1 MSAVLD
7 TVAALD
13 QIGGV
18 GAVETQM
25 GVPSAAAAAVAAV
38 ADALPAA
45 SLAQVLAAAELQTRT
60 DRKYLVPVSV
70 FARLG
75 AELADTF
82 HVLQID
88 GRRSFAYESVYFDT
102 ADLALYRQH
111 LQGRRRRY
119 KVRTRSYLDSGETM
133 LEAKLKGLRGETVK
147 SRWAHPASKRRTLT
161 DDARAVLAELLER
174 EYGLELPDLAPS
186 VTTTYSRTT
195 LVDLLGGGRVTCD
208 VDLVCSATS
217 SSTTSRA
224 ANSRSTPDRHVLVET
239 KTAGPGGP
247 ADQCLHRLGV
257 RPVSVS
263 KYCVGVA
270 LLHSHV
276 PANPWHRILRRHFGY
291 DAA

>member
-1 MSAVLD
+1 MTPAV
-7 TVAALD
+7 
-13 QIGGV
+13 
-18 GAVETQM
+18 AVRPAETSIEH
-25 GVPSAAAAAVAAV
+25 SAAAAAVTAV
-38 ADALPAA
+38 AAALPAA
-45 SLAQVLAAAELQTRT
+45 TLEEVLAAAELQVRT
-60 DRKYLVPVSV
+60 DRKYLVPVAV

-82 HVLQID
+82 HVLEID
-88 GRRSFAYESVYFDT
+88 GRRNFAYESVYFDT
-102 ADLALYRQH
+102 PDLALYRQH

-147 SRWAHPASKRRTLT
+147 SRWPHPATGRRTLT
-161 DDARAVLAELLER
+161 EEARTVLDELIGR
-174 EYGLELPDLAPS
+174 EYGVNLPELAPS

-208 VDLVCSATS
+208 VDLVCRANGI
-217 SSTTSRA
+217 SRP
-224 ANSRSTPDRHVLVET
+224 TPDGHVLVET

-270 LLHSHV
+270 LLHPEV
-276 PANPWHRILRRHFGY
+276 PANPWQRMLRRNFGY